1 LFAAL
6 QHARL
11 ASVEI
16 KMKNADQEMTVL
28 VLQGGGALGAYQAGA
43 YEALAEA
50 GYEPDW
56 VAGIS
61 IGAING
67 ALIAGNR
74 PEHRAARLREFWEKV
89 SSGLQ
94 ASVPFLD
101 DMVRPFFNE
110 ASASF
115 AASFGIP
122 GFFAPRIP
130 PAPFQ
135 KNGTPEAI
143 SYYDTAPLARTLA
156 DLVDFEWLNSHG
168 PRLSVGAVDVKL
180 GNFKYFD
187 SAERP
192 LDARHIMASGALPP
206 AFAPVEIDGCHYW
219 DGGIVSNTPIDYVVE
234 FAGPRE
240 DMVIFQVDV
249 FRARGEL
256 PETLSEVTERE
267 KDIRFSSRTRFN
279 SDHVKKLQDMSTAA
293 GRLYAKLPPELKDDP
308 DAAILS
314 SWACRAHVTVAHLIR
329 RDTGAHTGT
338 KDYEFSRLSVEEHW
352 ETGRA
357 NVRKGLKSKEWTARS
372 RVPNG
377 VQVID
382 LTKGA

>member
-1 LFAAL
+1 MAKTDDA
-6 QHARL
+6 
-11 ASVEI
+11 
-16 KMKNADQEMTVL
+16 KTVL

-50 GYEPDW
+50 GFEPDW

-74 PEHRAARLREFWEKV
+74 QALRVERLRAFWEKV
-89 SSGLQ
+89 SSRLQ
-94 ASVPFLD
+94 GSIPFWEE
-101 DMVRPFFNE
+101 MARPFFNE
-110 ASASF
+110 ASANL

-135 KNGTPEAI
+135 PNGTPEAI

-156 DLVDFEWLNSHG
+156 DLVDFDWLGSHG

-187 SAERP
+187 SAERT

-206 AFAPVEIDGCHYW
+206 AFAPVEIDGCWYW
-219 DGGIVSNTPIDYVVE
+219 DGGIVSNTPIDYVME
-234 FAGPRE
+234 YAGPPE

-249 FRARGEL
+249 FRARGDL
-256 PETLSEVTERE
+256 PQTMGEVTERE

-279 SDHVKKLQDMSTAA
+279 SDHVKKMQEMSNAA
-293 GRLYAKLPPELKDDP
+293 AKLYAKLPPELQDDP
-308 DAAILS
+308 DAALLR

-329 RDTGAHTGT
+329 RDTGVDTGS

-357 NVRKGLKSKEWTARS
+357 NVRKGLKSKEWLGRS
-372 RVPNG
+372 RQPNG

-382 LTKGA
+382 LTKGV